1 MASHLHQ
8 RLRIAREQAGHSQAA
23 IAACCGVKR
32 GAVTLWE
39 SSNDKK
45 RTVPGL
51 SHLKTVADLTG
62 VPLWWLV
69 DDAAVIPETWGALA
83 SNDPS
88 CPSELPAWA
97 GLSHRHL
104 RLAQSLDRA
113 AQAGTFPAEVA
124 EGMAEMMDGI
134 IKSLRPAGKRP

>member
-23 IAACCGVKR
+23 IAAVCGVKR

-39 SSNDKK
+39 SCNDKK

-51 SHLKTVADLTG
+51 AQLKMLAYVTG

-69 DDAAVIPETWGALA
+69 DDAAVIPEKWADLA
-83 SNDPS
+83 SNDPNGTGD
-88 CPSELPAWA
+88 LPKWTQR
-97 GLSHRHL
+97 SHRHL
-104 RLAQSLDRA
+104 RLAQALDRA
-113 AQAGTFPAEVA
+113 DAADAFPDEVA
-124 EGMAEMMDGI
+124 EGMAEMLDGV
-134 IKSLRPAGKRP
+134 IKSLKAARKGS